1 MARVVNAP
9 PSPPRDRLR
18 ALRAICKATLDAM
31 EATWPRSFLRRGGAV
46 AVALLAAM
54 SVAAAV
60 DQVPVLLWTSDAS
73 LWGPATSPHSGH
85 IVTAKELHGYL
96 KPALQMPDK
105 NLVLFLQDKLSVDD
119 FTHYG
124 RADGD
129 NAFSNIQRALASA
142 PSSLVLPSVDW
153 RSAGN
158 LPAFLRDRLAAGRSV
173 RELRLGRSPSQ
184 EPILDPT
191 RPNLLLVNLP
201 RTSSPDVSSP
211 KEALERNDEIIR
223 EVTEQ
228 LNKSGFPFTAI
239 YTASRPSRVIREIY
253 QAAAGT
259 GRKLMQAE
267 SSASSAPSTAAV
279 GVGLYPPV
287 TFRNKTSDCI
297 FMWASRVMLRIG
309 QVSYDATE
317 ATFSEQVDTSASSCS
332 PDNATLSLQFSKSRT
347 PTLPVQRLTIR
358 FSMSNR
364 LYPVSAERWFTLD
377 KVAVAYANSSAG
389 AAGAE
394 FNVSSVYAPAIY
406 SYRCQVVSTS
416 PDSGARLVPV
426 SPISAHVHVSLKDF
440 QIQAFNVRDGK
451 FAYASDCASFFTP
464 AVWMGLVVGFILLL
478 VLTYGVHMVLQLKT
492 MDRFDDPKGPT
503 ISVPQTD

>member
-1 MARVVNAP
+1 N
-9 PSPPRDRLR
+9 
-18 ALRAICKATLDAM
+18 
-31 EATWPRSFLRRGGAV
+31 
-46 AVALLAAM
+46 
-54 SVAAAV
+54 
-60 DQVPVLLWTSDAS
+60 VPYIFVF
-73 LWGPATSPHSGH
+73 
-85 IVTAKELHGYL
+85 
-96 KPALQMPDK
+96 Q
-105 NLVLFLQDKLSVDD
+105 LSVDD

-153 RSAGN
+153 RSAGD

-201 RTSSPDVSSP
+201 RTPSPDVASP

-259 GRKLMQAE
+259 GRKLMQAA
-267 SSASSAPSTAAV
+267 SSASSALSPAAV
-279 GVGLYPPV
+279 ALYPPV
-287 TFRNKTSDCI
+287 TFKNKTSDCI

-317 ATFSEQVDTSASSCS
+317 ATFNGQVDTSASSCS